1 MGLTPSG
8 WDISGVVDT
17 NENVEVIDF
26 QQDWEILGV
35 GNFFPEMIWK
45 EELSRRFQPHQVF

>member
-8 WDISGVVDT
+8 WDIPGVVDT